1 MKLYLFGFIDYY
13 MLDEEFGN
21 FINFV
26 SDINLLLINLNYL
39 LVCRLYLFVWRFL
52 DIVIKFF
59 IVYSFSDLEYEQI
72 LLWNIKF
79 WKDGQLENDFVFV

>member
-1 MKLYLFGFIDYY
+1 

-21 FINFV
+21 FINFI

-59 IVYSFSDLEYEQI
+59 IVYSFSDLEYE
-72 LLWNIKF
+72 
-79 WKDGQLENDFVFV
+79 

>member
-1 MKLYLFGFIDYY
+1 MLLLMKLYLFGFIDYY

-21 FINFV
+21 FINFI

-59 IVYSFSDLEYEQI
+59 IVYSFSDFEYE
-72 LLWNIKF
+72 
-79 WKDGQLENDFVFV
+79 